1 MGAPQTGPDL
11 GEEPILLLHYY
22 ATLEQELR
30 KCKKEILSFCRNENV
45 KNLWPIIDFDTTKCK
60 ASFTI
65 K

>member
-11 GEEPILLLHYY
+11 GEEPILLLQYY

-30 KCKKEILSFCRNENV
+30 KCKKEILSFCRNE
-45 KNLWPIIDFDTTKCK
+45 IIDFDTTKCK

-65 K
+65 T